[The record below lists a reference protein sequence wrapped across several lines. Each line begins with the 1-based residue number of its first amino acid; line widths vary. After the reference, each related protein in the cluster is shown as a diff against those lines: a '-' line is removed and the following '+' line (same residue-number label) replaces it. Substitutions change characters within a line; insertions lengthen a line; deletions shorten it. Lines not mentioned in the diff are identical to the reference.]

1 MLLLPF
7 SFDRYL
13 SWPWNDFVIPS
24 APPNHFLFAIY
35 FNQSHVLDDNNH
47 FDYWCDH
54 RTGLIIFLPT
64 SSFSHYNI
72 NFDLPRI
79 RFLDISESFQL
90 KWEPPDSN
98 SRKKWCQWLFKRSRK
113 PGLQLAVMFIRIGA
127 DRIAIRMKHRNDA
140 AIARSLLVLFHFVF
154 ALLHFFPASHSLS
167 CVHNMFVF
175 FLSVGRLVGSIAYI
189 KVHSHLCGEYTHAIQ
204 TKK

>member
-64 SSFSHYNI
+64 SSFFPIQYQFRSTKNS
-72 NFDLPRI
+72 
-79 RFLDISESFQL
+79 ISGYFWIVSAQ
-90 KWEPPDSN
+90 WEPLDSN

-113 PGLQLAVMFIRIGA
+113 PGWQLAVMFIRIGA

-167 CVHNMFVF
+167 CVYNMFVF
-175 FLSVGRLVGSIAYI
+175 FFRSVGW
-189 KVHSHLCGEYTHAIQ
+189 
-204 TKK
+204 